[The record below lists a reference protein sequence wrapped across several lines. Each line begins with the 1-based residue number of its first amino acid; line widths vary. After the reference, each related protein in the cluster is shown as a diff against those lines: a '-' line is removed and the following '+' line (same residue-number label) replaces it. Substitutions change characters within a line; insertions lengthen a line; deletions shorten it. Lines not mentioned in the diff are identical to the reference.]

1 MFKRKKKSLAEYSTG
16 ELILFRFRKNKLAK
30 FGVFLLS
37 VVSVAVLLAPVLSSY
52 AAVTKMHISDRFTPP
67 NATYVFGTDEFG
79 RDLFARIIYGS
90 RYSLAVGFGA
100 VAFGFIIG
108 VAIGAI
114 SGYYGGWTDIIIMR
128 LTDIF
133 SAIPGTLLCMVF
145 VAMLGPGMK
154 NLLISIGVSCV
165 SGYIRLARATILSTR
180 GEEYVESAR
189 AIGMSELRII
199 YTQVLPNSLSPLIVA
214 TSSRVATCILSAAG
228 LSFLGFGVPVPLPE
242 WGALIS
248 DGRNYLIKSPHLT
261 TFPGIFIMVITFAC
275 ALLDYTN
282 TGIILNCMHG
292 TGGCFLYIKEV
303 EAGATDVQ
311 LGAEEK
317 GALERALGYVSD

>member
-1 MFKRKKKSLAEYSTG
+1 MSKTVHTEHGEALAAPAYKKRSRLKETWNSIKTNPGALFGVIVVIIYL
-16 ELILFRFRKNKLAK
+16 LILIAGLI
-30 FGVFLLS
+30 FLTEKD
-37 VVSVAVLLAPVLSSY
+37 VVSINP
-52 AAVTKMHISDRFTPP
+52 KGRFLPP
-67 NATYVFGTDEFG
+67 SAQHPFGTDGFG

-108 VAIGAI
+108 VAIGSI

-165 SGYIRLARATILSTR
+165 SGYIRLSRATILSTR

-214 TSSRVATCILSAAG
+214 TSSRIATCILSAAG

-275 ALLDYTN
+275 ALLGD
-282 TGIILNCMHG
+282 GLR
-292 TGGCFLYIKEV
+292 
-303 EAGATDVQ
+303 D
-311 LGAEEK
+311 
-317 GALERALGYVSD
+317 ALDPRLKK

>member
-1 MFKRKKKSLAEYSTG
+1 MSKTVTTEHGETLAAPAYKKRSRFKESWASIKSNPGALFGVIVVIIYF
-16 ELILFRFRKNKLAK
+16 LILIAGFIFFTEKD
-30 FGVFLLS
+30 
-37 VVSVAVLLAPVLSSY
+37 VVSINP
-52 AAVTKMHISDRFTPP
+52 KGRFLPP
-67 NATYVFGTDEFG
+67 SWQHPFGTDGFG

-108 VAIGAI
+108 VAIGSI

-165 SGYIRLARATILSTR
+165 SGYIRLSRATILSTR

-275 ALLDYTN
+275 ALLGD
-282 TGIILNCMHG
+282 GLR
-292 TGGCFLYIKEV
+292 
-303 EAGATDVQ
+303 D
-311 LGAEEK
+311 
-317 GALERALGYVSD
+317 ALDPRLKK

>member
-1 MFKRKKKSLAEYSTG
+1 MSKTVHAEHDEQLAAPAYKKRSRLRETWNSIKTNPGAVFSIVIIIIYL
-16 ELILFRFRKNKLAK
+16 LILLAGFIFFTQK
-30 FGVFLLS
+30 D
-37 VVSVAVLLAPVLSSY
+37 VVSIRPKQTFLAPC
-52 AAVTKMHISDRFTPP
+52 AAHP
-67 NATYVFGTDEFG
+67 FGTDAMG

-100 VAFGFIIG
+100 VAIGFVVG

-114 SGYYGGWTDIIIMR
+114 SGYYGGWTDMIIMR
-128 LTDIF
+128 LTDVF

-154 NLLISIGVSCV
+154 NLMISIGVSCI
-165 SGYIRLARATILSTR
+165 SGYIRLSRATILSTR

-189 AIGMSELRII
+189 AIGMPELRII
-199 YTQVLPNSLSPLIVA
+199 YTQVLPNSLSPLIVS
-214 TSSRVATCILSAAG
+214 TSSRIATCILSAAG

-248 DGRNYLIKSPHLT
+248 DGRNYLASAPHLT

-275 ALLDYTN
+275 ALLGD
-282 TGIILNCMHG
+282 GLR
-292 TGGCFLYIKEV
+292 
-303 EAGATDVQ
+303 D
-311 LGAEEK
+311 
-317 GALERALGYVSD
+317 ALDPRLKK